1 MKIDIVIPVGFKDI
15 HFIHKVVEY
24 IFRCIKDVE
33 NIYLLTNKKNFKS
46 INKYLHQHKKIYLID
61 ENNLIDGLT
70 FSNIGHL
77 LKKHKEDISIGW
89 YYQQFLK
96 FAFGISKYADK
107 PYLTWDADTL
117 PIAPLSFY
125 EGEHPLFTIK
135 TEYNPNYF
143 VTIERLLNIKKKNNF
158 SYIAEHMVFIPQIV
172 SRMLKDIEKSNISGN
187 HWFEK
192 IINAGDYS
200 TTLPTFSEF
209 ETYGT
214 YINTYYPELYHL
226 RHLNTFR
233 HGGLLR
239 GRWVSD
245 KLLRKLSFDV
255 DTISFEIT
263 DMPLFP
269 YNIPNIYILTRQRI
283 SKIKHYSFKL
293 LLIKIKQR
301 LSNKKGNEEIL
312 KLMDRMNQTNY
323 NKEK

>member
-1 MKIDIVIPVGFKDI
+1 MKIDIVIPVGYKDI
-15 HFIHKVVEY
+15 YFVHKVIKY
-24 IFRCIKDVE
+24 SFKCIIGVE
-33 NIYLLTNKKNFKS
+33 NIYILTNKRFFKS
-46 INKYLHQHKKIYLID
+46 IRNTIKKYNHVFLID
-61 ENNLIDGLT
+61 ENELIDGLT
-70 FSNIGHL
+70 FSNIGEM
-77 LKKHKEDISIGW
+77 LKRHKKDISVGW
-89 YYQQFLK
+89 YYQQLLK
-96 FAFGISKYADK
+96 FAFGISKYVDK

-117 PIAPLSFY
+117 PIASLKFIE
-125 EGEHPLFTIK
+125 EGHPFFTIK

-143 VTIERLLNIKKKNNF
+143 TTIERLLNLKKTNDF

-172 SRMLKDIEKSNISGN
+172 SRMLKDIEKSNISGD

-200 TTLPTFSEF
+200 TALPTFSEF

-214 YINTYYPELYHL
+214 YINTYYPELYRL

-255 DTISFEIT
+255 DIISFEIT

-269 YNIPNIYILTRQRI
+269 YNIPNIYILTRQRF
-283 SKIKHYSFKL
+283 SQIKHYSFKL